1 MGYKN
6 KTGDDETMD
15 FDIFWCMVVHI
26 CHAAQKTTSLLEGRS
41 EVEKT
46 TLVRTL
52 LVWILTTKF
61 EYILTVPVT
70 QCCTS
75 FYIFKLGSF
84 LYS

>member
-41 EVEKT
+41 EVEKDN
-46 TLVRTL
+46 
-52 LVWILTTKF
+52 
-61 EYILTVPVT
+61 
-70 QCCTS
+70 TS
-75 FYIFKLGSF
+75 T
-84 LYS
+84 YSTGLDSDN